1 VEDCRKKRTKTYDK
15 RAADLSCPRVKAEWL
30 EELVWADVRCFLENP
45 GALIKRVREQLAE
58 YQEGGDLEERHA
70 SLTRRLAAKQAEK
83 SRYVKLYGQGH
94 IDDEELEVHVSDLRN
109 RVENLKLLI
118 ASVESDL
125 ATKEEN
131 TLVAASTEAWLRTLK
146 KNLADAEQDTEEA
159 WASRREL
166 AKLLVEKIAIS
177 HTDEGRTKVDI
188 TYRFGPPDVKQGAE
202 SADGVQNSEGF
213 ARAHAR
219 GGTQGLLRGHPK
231 MSSYEVAVQRVGSG
245 GD

>member
-1 VEDCRKKRTKTYDK
+1 V
-15 RAADLSCPRVKAEWL
+15 
-30 EELVWADVRCFLENP
+30 
-45 GALIKRVREQLAE
+45 
-58 YQEGGDLEERHA
+58 RHA
-70 SLTRRLAAKQAEK
+70 SLTRRLVAKQAEK

-131 TLVAASTEAWLRTLK
+131 KMVAVSTEAWLWTLR
-146 KNLADAEQDTEEA
+146 KNLADVEQDTEEA

-166 AKLLVEKIAIS
+166 AKLLVQKIAIS
-177 HTDEGRTKVDI
+177 RTDEGRTKVDT

-202 SADGVQNSEGF
+202 SVEGVQNSEEF
-213 ARAHAR
+213 AKAHAR

-231 MSSYEVAVQRVGSG
+231 MSPYEVAVQRTGSG

>member
-1 VEDCRKKRTKTYDK
+1 M
-15 RAADLSCPRVKAEWL
+15 KAEWL

-58 YQEGGDLEERHA
+58 DQEGGDLEERHA

-109 RVENLKLLI
+109 SVENLKLLI

-131 TLVAASTEAWLRTLK
+131 KMVAASTEAWLRTLK
-146 KNLADAEQDTEEA
+146 KNLADVEQDTEEA

-177 HTDEGRTKVDI
+177 RTDEGRTKVDI
-188 TYRFGPPDVKQGAE
+188 TYRFGPPDVKQRAE
-202 SADGVQNSEGF
+202 SADGVQNSEEF
-213 ARAHAR
+213 AKAHAR

-231 MSSYEVAVQRVGSG
+231 MSSYEVAVQGVGSG